1 MEDEAVIANEER
13 PAATP
18 DHAVPE
24 RTPRRRVPLV
34 AVAIALLIAA
44 VLAES
49 FLLFKGDSAERTR
62 TDVLAVARPFLVVLT
77 TYNSSTLDEQRRRV
91 LAASTGKFTRD
102 YDTQLTGSG
111 ILATLREREADSRG
125 SIVRSAVT
133 SVEGDSATVLAVMR
147 VAVTNK
153 DIKTPRVENP
163 VLELSLVHT
172 TSGWKIDSVTLVGNL
187 TS

>member
-1 MEDEAVIANEER
+1 MN
-13 PAATP
+13 
-18 DHAVPE
+18 
-24 RTPRRRVPLV
+24 
-34 AVAIALLIAA
+34 
-44 VLAES
+44 
-49 FLLFKGDSAERTR
+49 
-62 TDVLAVARPFLVVLT
+62 VARPFLLVLT
-77 TYNSSTLDEQRRRV
+77 TYNSSTLDTQRRRV
-91 LAASTGKFTRD
+91 LAASTGKFRND

-125 SIVRSAVT
+125 SIVRAAVT
-133 SVEGDSATVLAVMR
+133 SVDGDSATVLAVMR

-163 VLELSLVHT
+163 VLELSLVQT

>member
-13 PAATP
+13 PAAP
-18 DHAVPE
+18 ADDVSPE
-24 RTPRRRVPLV
+24 RPLRPRVPMV
-34 AVAIALLIAA
+34 GVVIALLVAA

-49 FLLFKGDSAERTR
+49 FLLFTGSTTERTR
-62 TDVLAVARPFLVVLT
+62 TEVMAVARPFLVVLT
-77 TYNSSTLDEQRRRV
+77 TYNSSTLDTQRRRV
-91 LAASTGKFTRD
+91 LAASTGKFSRD

-163 VLELSLVHT
+163 VLELSLVQT
-172 TSGWKIDSVTLVGNL
+172 TSGWKIDSVTLVGHL

>member
-1 MEDEAVIANEER
+1 MEDETVVANDDR
-13 PAATP
+13 PAAST
-18 DHAVPE
+18 DHTAPE
-24 RTPRRRVPLV
+24 RTLRRRIPLN
-34 AVAIALLIAA
+34 AVVIALLVAA

-49 FLLFKGDSAERTR
+49 FLLFTGNSAERKR
-62 TDVLAVARPFLVVLT
+62 TEVLGVARPFLVVLT
-77 TYNSSTLDEQRRRV
+77 TYNSTSLDAQRRRV
-91 LAASTGKFTRD
+91 VAASTGKFSRD

-111 ILATLREREADSRG
+111 ILATLRERQADSRG

-133 SVEGDSATVLAVMR
+133 SLEGDSATVLAVMR

-163 VLELSLVHT
+163 VLELSLVQT

>member
-1 MEDEAVIANEER
+1 MEDEAVIVNEER
-13 PAATP
+13 PAAAP
-18 DHAVPE
+18 DPAVPE
-24 RTPRRRVPLV
+24 RTTRRRVPLV
-34 AVAIALLIAA
+34 TVAIALLIAA

-62 TDVLAVARPFLVVLT
+62 AEVLGVARPFLVVLT

-91 LAASTGKFTRD
+91 LAASTGKFQRD

-133 SVEGDSATVLAVMR
+133 SLDGDSATVLAVMR

-163 VLELSLVHT
+163 VLELSLVQT
-172 TSGWKIDSVTLVGNL
+172 TSGWRIDSVTLVGNL
-187 TS
+187 TG